1 MRIGV
6 ISTSQLPSNTA
17 NSIQVAKVCQAYK
30 QIGHDVTLFVP
41 GRKEEEWETIKKIY
55 GLSEKF
61 SINWIRA
68 NKAFHRYDF
77 ALKVIIKTRNIGFDI
92 IHTWTPQ
99 VAIFLNLLKIPY
111 FLELHELPT
120 GRFGPLIYRTI
131 LKSKFPRKKFL
142 PITKALQNRFE
153 HVFNFKFSPDEVVIS
168 PDGVDIERYSNL
180 KSASETRIQLG
191 LPDKYSAVYTG
202 HLYTGRGMS
211 LLLELAKLLPDINF
225 IWVGGRQK
233 DVLLWEN
240 KIQESNIGNI
250 ILTGFV
256 DNELIPNYQA
266 AGDVLLMPYEKEISG
281 SSGGNTADYCSPMK
295 MFEYLATGRP
305 IISSDLPVLHEVLN
319 TNNAL
324 FCKSDDPICW
334 KNEIIKLINFPDIAK
349 NLSRNAIEDARKYTW
364 IKRCL
369 NGLEKF

>member
-99 VAIFLNLLKIPY
+99 VVIFLNLLKIPY

-211 LLLELAKLLPDINF
+211 LLLDLAKLLPDINF

-349 NLSRNAIEDARKYTW
+349 NLSRNAIEDARNYTW